1 MKKFL
6 LVIMIGMVLAL
17 DVCGIVKEFIDN
29 AETEQES
36 VIERISTI
44 VYVE

>member
-6 LVIMIGMVLAL
+6 LVVMIGMVLAL
-17 DVCGIVKEFIDN
+17 DVCGIVKDFIDN
-29 AETEQES
+29 TEIEQES
-36 VIERISTI
+36 VIERTSTI